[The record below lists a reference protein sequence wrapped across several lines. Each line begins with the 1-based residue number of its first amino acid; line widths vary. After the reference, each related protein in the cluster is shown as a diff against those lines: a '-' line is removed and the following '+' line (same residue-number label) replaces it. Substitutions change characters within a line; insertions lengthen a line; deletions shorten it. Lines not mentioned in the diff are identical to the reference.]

1 MGEVILV
8 PLPLLKLGERFGIG
22 RLRELIEAYDSL
34 EVMGEEIIKRRRD
47 AHKSAEA
54 EGKVFEQ
61 NCLLDTMLF
70 MEDEDGNL
78 AYTDEEL
85 WGDVND
91 IMAAGHQTQA
101 ATMST
106 ALLYVS
112 RDEKVKRAIERE
124 VAALGGRA
132 PTLED
137 VSEGRLAYTQSVI
150 KETLRLHPPIHM
162 FPRLAAEDD
171 VMPTGHEVKAGDLI
185 LLSTWA
191 MGRNPSV
198 WESPLEFDPYRFTDE
213 RLVKLARDQNPGA
226 DDEEIDRAV
235 TMLKSG
241 RDFIYTP
248 FGAGPRSCIGGLF
261 SLLTV
266 TTIVAS
272 CVQRFD
278 FTPDEESLP
287 ADAEIP
293 LRYDVTMC
301 FPKGLKMRLRRRDL
315 DGAAEAA
322 TPGPAVAAAR

>member
-112 RDEKVKRAIERE
+112 RDEKVKRAI
-124 VAALGGRA
+124 
-132 PTLED
+132 
-137 VSEGRLAYTQSVI
+137 
-150 KETLRLHPPIHM
+150 
-162 FPRLAAEDD
+162 
-171 VMPTGHEVKAGDLI
+171 
-185 LLSTWA
+185 
-191 MGRNPSV
+191 
-198 WESPLEFDPYRFTDE
+198 
-213 RLVKLARDQNPGA
+213 
-226 DDEEIDRAV
+226 
-235 TMLKSG
+235 
-241 RDFIYTP
+241 
-248 FGAGPRSCIGGLF
+248 
-261 SLLTV
+261 
-266 TTIVAS
+266 
-272 CVQRFD
+272 
-278 FTPDEESLP
+278 
-287 ADAEIP
+287 
-293 LRYDVTMC
+293 
-301 FPKGLKMRLRRRDL
+301 
-315 DGAAEAA
+315 
-322 TPGPAVAAAR
+322 